1 MGRLSD
7 FDIESLGK
15 TFDFEKDL
23 AFGQNGE
30 KSIIEFAKAIGSGA
44 VEVKTDRYK
53 NGKMVVETHQSPG
66 NRKDID
72 GKNIWVP
79 SGLNVTKAEWWVYIY
94 SVDQSFVM
102 FKVDRL
108 KRYLRAHPEVYNNS
122 TKRTMA
128 PNSDNP
134 ALAWIV
140 EKNDVINMISSAQY
154 D

>member
-1 MGRLSD
+1 
-7 FDIESLGK
+7 
-15 TFDFEKDL
+15 
-23 AFGQNGE
+23 
-30 KSIIEFAKAIGSGA
+30 
-44 VEVKTDRYK
+44 
-53 NGKMVVETHQSPG
+53 
-66 NRKDID
+66 
-72 GKNIWVP
+72 
-79 SGLNVTKAEWWVYIY
+79 
-94 SVDQSFVM
+94 M

-108 KRYLRAHPEVYNNS
+108 KRYLRAHPEMYNNS